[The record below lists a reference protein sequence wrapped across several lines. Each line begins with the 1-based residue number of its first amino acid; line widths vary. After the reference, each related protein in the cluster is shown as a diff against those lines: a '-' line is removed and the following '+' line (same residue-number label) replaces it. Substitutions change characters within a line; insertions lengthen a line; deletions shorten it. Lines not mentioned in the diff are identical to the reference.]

1 MTQCALCPRR
11 CRARRDQGGR
21 GFCGADQELR
31 VARASLHMWEEPPLS
46 GSKGSGTVFFSG
58 CSLRCVY
65 CQNRAISRGQAG
77 KSITVQRLAEIFLE
91 QQERG
96 AHNLNLV
103 TGDHYIPQILA
114 ALTEAKTGGFHLPV
128 VWNCSGYQSLDSLRL
143 LEGSVDI
150 WLTDF
155 KYLSPERAERYS
167 RARDYPEVA
176 WAAAEEMFR
185 QQPKACFD
193 AEGIMQKGLIFRHL
207 LLPGGL
213 EDSKNVLQKLFS
225 RFGNRVWYSLM
236 SQYTPMPDLD
246 EYQELQRRVTGAEYD
261 ELVDFCVDLGMEN
274 AFVQEGEAAEES
286 FIPAFDG
293 EGV

>member
-11 CRARRDQGGR
+11 CRARHDQGER

-128 VWNCSGYQSLDSLRL
+128 VWNCSGYQSVDSLRL
-143 LEGSVDI
+143 LEGFVDI

-213 EDSKNVLQKLFS
+213 EDGKNVLQKLFS

-246 EYQELQRRVTGAEYD
+246 EYPELQRRVTGAEYD

>member
-1 MTQCALCPRR
+1 MTQCVLCPRR
-11 CRARRDQGGR
+11 CGADRERGET
-21 GFCGADQELR
+21 GFCGADGTVR
-31 VARASLHMWEEPPLS
+31 VARAGLHMWEEPPLS
-46 GSKGSGTVFFSG
+46 GAKGSGTVFFSG

-65 CQNRAISRGQAG
+65 CQNRAISQGLAG
-77 KSITVQRLAEIFLE
+77 KTVSVERLADIFLE
-91 QQERG
+91 QQARG

-103 TGDHYIPQILA
+103 TADHYIPQVLVALA
-114 ALTEAKTGGFHLPV
+114 QAKARGFDLPV
-128 VWNCSGYQSLDSLRL
+128 VWNCSGYQSRKSLEL
-143 LEGSVDI
+143 LEGAVDI

-155 KYLSPERAERYS
+155 KYLSPERAARYS
-167 RARDYPEVA
+167 QAPDYPEVA

-185 QQPKACFD
+185 QQPEVVFD
-193 AEGIMQKGLIFRHL
+193 DDGLMLRGVIFRHL

-225 RFGNRVWYSLM
+225 CFGNRVYYSLM
-236 SQYTPMPDLD
+236 SQYTPMSGLAAFP
-246 EYQELQRRVTGAEYD
+246 ELQRKVSADEYD

-274 AFVQEGEAAEES
+274 AFVQEGEAAAES

>member
-1 MTQCALCPRR
+1 MEQCFLCPRR
-11 CRARRDQGGR
+11 CGARRTRGEP
-21 GFCGADQELR
+21 GFCGADDTVR

-46 GSKGSGTVFFSG
+46 GSHGSGAVFFAG

-65 CQNRAISRGQAG
+65 CQNRPISQGLAG
-77 KSITVQRLAEIFLE
+77 KPVSVRRLVGIFLE

-103 TGDHYIPQILA
+103 TCDHYIPQILE
-114 ALTEAKTGGFHLPV
+114 ALHDAKTQGFRLPV
-128 VWNCSGYQSLDSLRL
+128 VWNCSGYQSADSLRL
-143 LEGSVDI
+143 LEGAVDI
-150 WLTDF
+150 WLADF

-167 RARDYPEVA
+167 QARDYPEVA

-185 QQPKACFD
+185 QQPEACYD
-193 AEGIMQKGLIFRHL
+193 AHGIMQKGLIFRHL

-213 EDSKNVLQKLFS
+213 EDSKNVLRKLFS

-236 SQYTPMPDLD
+236 SQYTPMPDLSA
-246 EYQELQRRVTGAEYD
+246 YPELQRRVTEAEYD
-261 ELVDFCVDLGMEN
+261 ELVDFCLDLGMEN
-274 AFVQEGEAAEES
+274 AFVQEGEAAAES

>member
-46 GSKGSGTVFFSG
+46 GSKGSGAVFFSG

-128 VWNCSGYQSLDSLRL
+128 VWNCSGYQSVDSLRL
-143 LEGSVDI
+143 LEGFVDI

-213 EDSKNVLQKLFS
+213 EDGKNVLQKLFS

>member
-11 CRARRDQGGR
+11 CRAWRDQGER

-128 VWNCSGYQSLDSLRL
+128 VWNCSGYQSVDSLRL
-143 LEGSVDI
+143 LEGFVDI

-167 RARDYPEVA
+167 MARDYPEVA

-246 EYQELQRRVTGAEYD
+246 DYQELQRRVTGAEYD

-274 AFVQEGEAAEES
+274 AFVQEGEAAAES

>member
-1 MTQCALCPRR
+1 MEQCFLCPRR
-11 CRARRDQGGR
+11 CGARRGR
-21 GFCGADQELR
+21 GEAGFCGADDTVR

-46 GSKGSGTVFFSG
+46 GTKGSGTVFFAG

-65 CQNRAISRGQAG
+65 CQNRAISRGLAG
-77 KSITVQRLAEIFLE
+77 KSISVRRLAEIFLE

-114 ALTEAKTGGFHLPV
+114 ALSEAKARGFHLPV
-128 VWNCSGYQSLDSLRL
+128 VWNCSGYQSGDSLRL
-143 LEGSVDI
+143 LEGAIDI
-150 WLTDF
+150 WLADF
-155 KYLSPERAERYS
+155 KYMSPERAERYS
-167 RARDYPEVA
+167 KASDYPEVA

-185 QQPKACFD
+185 QQPEACFD
-193 AEGIMQKGLIFRHL
+193 AGGIMQKGLIFRHL

-225 RFGNRVWYSLM
+225 CFGNRVWYSLM

-246 EYQELQRRVTGAEYD
+246 EYPELQRRVTEAEYD
-261 ELVDFCVDLGMEN
+261 ELVDFCVDLGLEN

>member
-128 VWNCSGYQSLDSLRL
+128 VWNCSGYQSVDSLRL

-185 QQPKACFD
+185 QQPKAWFD

-213 EDSKNVLQKLFS
+213 EDGKNVLQKLFS

-246 EYQELQRRVTGAEYD
+246 EYPELQRRVTGAEYD

>member
-213 EDSKNVLQKLFS
+213 EDGKNVLQELFS
-225 RFGNRVWYSLM
+225 RFSNRVWYSLM
-236 SQYTPMPDLD
+236 SQYTPMPGLEDFP
-246 EYQELQRRVTGAEYD
+246 ELQRRVSAAEYD

-274 AFVQEGEAAEES
+274 AFVQEGEAATES

>member
-128 VWNCSGYQSLDSLRL
+128 VWNCSGYQSVDSLHL
-143 LEGSVDI
+143 LEGAVDI
-150 WLTDF
+150 WLADF
-155 KYLSPERAERYS
+155 KYLSPERSERYS
-167 RARDYPEVA
+167 QARDYPEVA
-176 WAAAEEMFR
+176 WAAAEEMFN
-185 QQPKACFD
+185 QQPQACFD
-193 AEGIMQKGLIFRHL
+193 ADGIMRKGVIFRHL

-213 EDSKNVLQKLFS
+213 EDSKNVLAKLFS

-236 SQYTPMPDLD
+236 SQYTPMPGL
-246 EYQELQRRVTGAEYD
+246 EAYPELQRRVTEAEYD
-261 ELVDFCVDLGMEN
+261 RLVDFCLDLGMEN
-274 AFVQEGEAAEES
+274 AFVQEGEAAAES

>member
-1 MTQCALCPRR
+1 MTQCTLCPRA
-11 CRARRDQGGR
+11 CGARRDEGER
-21 GFCGADQELR
+21 GLCGANNELR

-46 GSKGSGTVFFSG
+46 GTKGSGTVFFSG

-65 CQNRAISRGQAG
+65 CQNRDVSQGEAG
-77 KSITVQRLAEIFLE
+77 KPISVQRLSEIFLE

-103 TGDHYIPQILA
+103 TGDHYIPQILD
-114 ALTEAKTGGFHLPV
+114 ALADARARGCNLPV

-143 LEGSVDI
+143 LEGAVDI
-150 WLTDF
+150 WLADF
-155 KYLSPERAERYS
+155 KYLSKERAERYS
-167 RARDYPEVA
+167 EAPDYPEVA
-176 WAAAEEMFR
+176 WSAAEEMFR
-185 QQPKACFD
+185 QQPEASFD
-193 AEGIMQKGLIFRHL
+193 SDGIMRKGVIFRHL

-213 EDSKNVLQKLFS
+213 EDSKDVMRKLFS

-236 SQYTPMPDLD
+236 SQYTPMPGL
-246 EYQELQRRVTGAEYD
+246 EVFPELQRRVNAAEYD

-274 AFVQEGEAAEES
+274 AFVQEGEAATES

>member
-213 EDSKNVLQKLFS
+213 EDGKNVLQKLFS

-246 EYQELQRRVTGAEYD
+246 EYPELQRRVTGAEYD

>member
-11 CRARRDQGGR
+11 CLARRDQGGR

-128 VWNCSGYQSLDSLRL
+128 VWNCSGYQSVDSLRL
-143 LEGSVDI
+143 LEGFVDI

-246 EYQELQRRVTGAEYD
+246 EYPELQRRVTGAEYD

>member
-11 CRARRDQGGR
+11 CRARRDQGER

-46 GSKGSGTVFFSG
+46 GSKGSGTVFFSY

-91 QQERG
+91 HQERG

-128 VWNCSGYQSLDSLRL
+128 VWNCSGYQSVDSLRL
-143 LEGSVDI
+143 LEGFVDI

-246 EYQELQRRVTGAEYD
+246 EYPELQQRVTGAEYD